1 MGAPPSSPLATPLS
15 RRRHDATVA
24 NDIQSLTYGSERRE
38 EADDEGAF
46 RRKTAKQLTCCFR
59 LKHNS

>member
-46 RRKTAKQLTCCFR
+46 RRKTC
-59 LKHNS
+59 